1 VNKPQLSIVTPS
13 FNQATYLAEALES
26 VRQQKHPS
34 VEHLVIDGGSKDG
47 SVEILKECT
56 SRSGW
61 SHLRWIS
68 ERDRG
73 QSDAVNKGFRMA
85 SGELVGWLNSDD
97 RYRAGCFD
105 LVTRAAETLPGIEVL
120 YGDYTWIDE
129 AGELLQVRRE
139 IEFSRF
145 ILLYHKVLYVPT
157 TSTFFRRRIFGEG
170 NFLDESFHYAM
181 DFEYFVRLALRGYR
195 FQHVPGLFADFRWHS
210 MSKSSLGA
218 QKQRDEQ
225 DRVVE
230 QVSPML
236 RNLHF
241 RPLRR
246 TLLAGARQV
255 AGVRRY
261 CEKLMRGYYVD
272 QFIRRPR
279 PRR

>member
-1 VNKPQLSIVTPS
+1 M
-13 FNQATYLAEALES
+13 EALES
-26 VRQQKHPS
+26 VRQQNHS
-34 VEHLVIDGGSKDG
+34 HVEHLVIDGGSNDG

-61 SHLRWIS
+61 SHLRWTS
-68 ERDRG
+68 ERDGG
-73 QSDAVNKGFRMA
+73 QSDALNRGFQMA

-105 LVTRAAETLPGIEVL
+105 LLTRAAEKLSGVDVF

-129 AGELLQVRRE
+129 AGELIQVRRE

-145 ILLYHKVLYVPT
+145 ILFYHKVLYIPT
-157 TSTFFRRRIFGEG
+157 TSTFFRRRIFEEG

-181 DFEYFVRLALRGYR
+181 DFEYFVRLATKGYR

-210 MSKSSLGA
+210 TNKSSLGA
-218 QKQRDEQ
+218 QKQRAEQ

-230 QVSPML
+230 QVSPLL
-236 RNLHF
+236 RNLRF
-241 RPLRR
+241 RPLRK
-246 TLLAGARQV
+246 TLLAGVRQV

-261 CEKLMRGYYVD
+261 SEKFLRGYYAD
-272 QFIRRPR
+272 QFVRRPR
-279 PRR
+279 PAAPTFS